1 MKHVCQPVDIRA
13 VKLYNVKKKEVRK
26 MKVLVVSDVHANI
39 AALNTILEK
48 EADYDILCCAGDY
61 TDYGIYPAEVIERF
75 RNLKNTHLV
84 YGNHD
89 LHVINTYESKEWK
102 M

>member
-1 MKHVCQPVDIRA
+1 
-13 VKLYNVKKKEVRK
+13 

-61 TDYGIYPAEVIERF
+61 TDYGIYPTEVIERF
-75 RNLKNTHLV
+75 RSLKNTL
-84 YGNHD
+84 
-89 LHVINTYESKEWK
+89 
-102 M
+102 

>member
-1 MKHVCQPVDIRA
+1 
-13 VKLYNVKKKEVRK
+13 

-61 TDYGIYPAEVIERF
+61 TDYGIYPTEVIERF
-75 RNLKNTHLV
+75 RNLKNAHLV

-89 LHVINTYESKEWK
+89 LHVINTYDSKEWK
-102 M
+102 RWKIQVGSL

>member
-1 MKHVCQPVDIRA
+1 
-13 VKLYNVKKKEVRK
+13 

-61 TDYGIYPAEVIERF
+61 TDYGSDRTVPQFEKHASCV
-75 RNLKNTHLV
+75 
-84 YGNHD
+84 
-89 LHVINTYESKEWK
+89 WQP
-102 M
+102 

>member
-1 MKHVCQPVDIRA
+1 
-13 VKLYNVKKKEVRK
+13 

-75 RNLKNTHLV
+75 RSTRRSS
-84 YGNHD
+84 
-89 LHVINTYESKEWK
+89 IFAASSISF
-102 M
+102 

>member
-1 MKHVCQPVDIRA
+1 
-13 VKLYNVKKKEVRK
+13 

-61 TDYGIYPAEVIERF
+61 TDYGSIR
-75 RNLKNTHLV
+75 RK
-84 YGNHD
+84 
-89 LHVINTYESKEWK
+89 
-102 M
+102 

>member
-1 MKHVCQPVDIRA
+1 
-13 VKLYNVKKKEVRK
+13 

-61 TDYGIYPAEVIERF
+61 TDYGIR
-75 RNLKNTHLV
+75 RK
-84 YGNHD
+84 
-89 LHVINTYESKEWK
+89 
-102 M
+102 

>member
-1 MKHVCQPVDIRA
+1 
-13 VKLYNVKKKEVRK
+13 

-102 M
+102 NVEDGKYKWVHYNCDRVSGG

>member
-1 MKHVCQPVDIRA
+1 
-13 VKLYNVKKKEVRK
+13 

-75 RNLKNTHLV
+75 LSLIH
-84 YGNHD
+84 
-89 LHVINTYESKEWK
+89 I
-102 M
+102 

>member
-1 MKHVCQPVDIRA
+1 
-13 VKLYNVKKKEVRK
+13 

-48 EADYDILCCAGDY
+48 EADYDVLCCAGDY

-75 RNLKNTHLV
+75 RNLKHASCV
-84 YGNHD
+84 
-89 LHVINTYESKEWK
+89 WQP
-102 M
+102 

>member
-1 MKHVCQPVDIRA
+1 
-13 VKLYNVKKKEVRK
+13 

-61 TDYGIYPAEVIERF
+61 TDYTSGFTIIV
-75 RNLKNTHLV
+75 NN
-84 YGNHD
+84 
-89 LHVINTYESKEWK
+89 
-102 M
+102 

>member
-48 EADYDILCCAGDY
+48 RLITIFCAVP
-61 TDYGIYPAEVIERF
+61 GIIQ
-75 RNLKNTHLV
+75 TM
-84 YGNHD
+84 
-89 LHVINTYESKEWK
+89 ESIRRK
-102 M
+102 